1 MRTFPWLLSIVLL
14 LAFTAACTKSDS
26 SGAATSTTSS
36 GRQQATVSRVVDG
49 DTIEVKLDGKA
60 YKLRYIGVDTP
71 ETVDPNRPVG
81 CFGPEASKRNKELI
95 LGKTVEL
102 EKDVSETDAFG
113 RLLRYVWLD
122 GEMVNARLV
131 RDGYAQVSTY
141 PPDVKYQQLFLQLQR
156 EAREAGAGLWS
167 GCGASP
173 TASAATGGACDYSE
187 TDRPQI
193 KGNVSSD
200 GEKIYHVPGGAFY
213 DQTVIDEGKGERL
226 FCTESEAIAAG
237 WRKSRT

>member
-1 MRTFPWLLSIVLL
+1 MRTLPWLLSIGLL
-14 LAFTAACTKSDS
+14 LAFAACTKSDS
-26 SGAATSTTSS
+26 SGAATSTSGS
-36 GRQQATVSRVVDG
+36 GRQQATVGRVVDG
-49 DTIEVKLDGKA
+49 DTIEVKLEGKT

-81 CFGPEASKRNKELI
+81 CFGPEASKRNKELV

-131 RDGYAQVSTY
+131 RDGYAQVATY
-141 PPDVKYQQLFLQLQR
+141 PPDVKYQQLLLQLQR
-156 EAREAGAGLWS
+156 DAREAGAGLWS
-167 GCGASP
+167 SCGASP
-173 TASAATGGACDYSE
+173 TPTVSAGGACDYSE
-187 TDRPQI
+187 TDKPQI
-193 KGNVSSD
+193 KGNISSD

-213 DQTVIDEGKGERL
+213 EQTVIDEGKGERW
-226 FCTESEAIAAG
+226 FCTETDALAAG